1 MRTRKNKEQFI
12 EEMKKRINLREQLN
26 IFYNDIYLPTL
37 KKFDGKVY
45 NIRFIKALREQAEK
59 LNNLIYV
66 KELEHT
72 NTIEI
77 QLRHNQYSY
86 TDYESLWAKLV
97 LTNEGRISYELTIND
112 EIGKKWIENF
122 NEYKNEYQMA
132 IDNYDQYMTIA
143 EQLEKALETY
153 SKMPH
158 AFRNNMDTEW
168 MRIY

>member
-1 MRTRKNKEQFI
+1 MRTRKTKEQFI
-12 EEMKKRINLREQLN
+12 EDMKKRINLREQLN

-45 NIRFIKALREQAEK
+45 NIRFIKALREQAKK

-66 KELEHT
+66 KELDYS
-72 NTIEI
+72 NTIGV
-77 QLRHNQYSY
+77 QLRYSLYNY
-86 TDYESLWAKLV
+86 TDYETLWVKLI
-97 LTNEGRISYELTIND
+97 LTKEGRISYELTIND
-112 EIGKKWIENF
+112 EIGKKWLENF

-153 SKMPH
+153 NKMPH
-158 AFRNNMDTEW
+158 TFRNNMDTEW